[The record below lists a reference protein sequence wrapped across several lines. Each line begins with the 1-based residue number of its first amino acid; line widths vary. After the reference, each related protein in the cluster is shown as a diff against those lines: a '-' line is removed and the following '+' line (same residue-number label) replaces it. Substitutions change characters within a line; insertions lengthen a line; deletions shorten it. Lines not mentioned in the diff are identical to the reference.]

1 MHDLVVFHVFHQDI
15 ADVFSFYETNVISIF
30 LKKDLLSICGF
41 STCTELKVGQYLTS
55 QVEEVKNDGRMVQL
69 SANLTTI
76 AQTCAEPKQGWN
88 LTTLLPG
95 LLVKATIKEVK
106 TVFLCY
112 PLYVFCY

>member
-1 MHDLVVFHVFHQDI
+1 M
-15 ADVFSFYETNVISIF
+15 
-30 LKKDLLSICGF
+30 
-41 STCTELKVGQYLTS
+41 GQYLTS

-69 SANLTTI
+69 SANPTTI

-106 TVFLCY
+106 TVFMLSAICV
-112 PLYVFCY
+112 LLLKQHETITSEI